1 MKKIYNLLL
10 FTVLAAGLAACS
22 SDEEKTDVTGPAAG
36 NLQIITQTPQAAAG
50 RGPVYRTGDFRI
62 LAFKNTGPG
71 YVYMQDIPLGGM
83 NFDGTALTGTVQLPA
98 GDYKFLPSYGLV
110 TPGNYTWPDFTDA
123 TLSDALYVT
132 HTGENFPAAFM
143 LNTPL
148 DAVPSYTISLDG
160 PKQTVSATL
169 RRAVSRV
176 DVLFIRAEKD
186 AATGVYTEKAGGD
199 VFGPEKLAGGETG
212 LYRRQQPSGAFG

>member
-22 SDEEKTDVTGPAAG
+22 SDEEKTDVAGPLPPG
-36 NLQIITQTPQAAAG
+36 TCKSSCGHPRRAAG

-62 LAFKNTGPG
+62 LAFKKTGTD
-71 YVYMQDIPLGGM
+71 YVYMQDIPLAGM
-83 NFDGTALTGTVQLPA
+83 NFDGTALTGTVQFPA

-148 DAVPSYTISLDG
+148 DAVPAYTVSLDG

-186 AATGVYTEKAGGD
+186 AATGVYTEKPA
-199 VFGPEKLAGGETG
+199 
-212 LYRRQQPSGAFG
+212 S